1 MFYKYFIEILG
12 VVTLLYAKLLTEAD
26 PIVMGLVYFSMLTI
40 AKGITTSYFSPM
52 SALTSYSM
60 GHMQFGD
67 LWYNILSHIIGTS
80 LVIISYKPVH
90 TMIVI

>member
-1 MFYKYFIEILG
+1 MFYKYFIEVLG

-26 PIVMGLVYFSMLTI
+26 PVVMGLVYFSMLTI

-52 SALTSYSM
+52 SALVSYSM
-60 GHMQFGD
+60 GHMPFD
-67 LWYNILSHIIGTS
+67 DIWYNILSHISGTA

-90 TMIVI
+90 TILQ